1 MDFEED
7 INTGYC
13 FTPCP
18 YGRDAMVNSAECS
31 KCIHNFGAIE
41 NKLKCTGQRD
51 KVVDKIINN

>member
-31 KCIHNFGAIE
+31 KCIHNFGTVE
-41 NKLKCTGQRD
+41 NKLKCTGHRD
-51 KVVDKIINN
+51 EKRKG